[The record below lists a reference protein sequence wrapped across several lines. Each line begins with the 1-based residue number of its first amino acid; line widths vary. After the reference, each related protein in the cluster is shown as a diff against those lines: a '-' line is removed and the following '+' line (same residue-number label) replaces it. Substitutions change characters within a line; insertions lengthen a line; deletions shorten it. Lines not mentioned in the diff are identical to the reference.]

1 MRRREFLGVLGGA
14 AAVWPGAAWT
24 QQPKVPVIGWL
35 GSGSPSPYANR
46 VAAFRQGL
54 KETGYV
60 EGRNVEIE
68 FRWGDNQYDRLPAL
82 ASELIRHRV
91 AAIVTSGGP
100 RPPLAAKVATST
112 IPIIFAAGVDPV
124 NAGLVASLN
133 RPGGNVTG
141 VYFFSSVLRTK
152 RLELLHEMV
161 PKAAVISMLTNPNNR
176 NGASEAT
183 DVQAAARTLGRQFTV
198 LSAGNESDIDTAFA
212 DIVQKRIG
220 AILVGNDV
228 FFNSRRDQLTA
239 LAERHAVPAIYSLRE
254 FATAGGLMSYGTNN
268 TEEYRQVG
276 LYAGRILKGEKPADL
291 PVVQPTKF
299 EFVINLKTAKA
310 LGLTV
315 PDKLLALA
323 DEVIE

>member
-1 MRRREFLGVLGGA
+1 VA
-14 AAVWPGAAWT
+14 NA
-24 QQPKVPVIGWL
+24 QQSAMPVIGWL
-35 GSGSPSPYANR
+35 GSASPAPYANR

-68 FRWGDNQYDRLPAL
+68 FRWADGHYDRLPAL
-82 ASELIRHRV
+82 ASELIGLRV
-91 AAIVTSGGP
+91 AAIVTSGGSL
-100 RPPLAAKVATST
+100 PPLAAKVATST

-124 NAGLVASLN
+124 KAGLVASLN

-141 VYFFSSVLRTK
+141 VFFFSSVLRTK

-161 PKAAVISMLTNPNNR
+161 PKAAVIGMLTNPNSPG
-176 NGASEAT
+176 GASEAT
-183 DVQAAARTLGRQFTV
+183 DVQAAARALGRQFTV

-239 LAERHAVPAIYSLRE
+239 LAARHAIPAIYSLRE
-254 FATAGGLMSYGTNN
+254 FAAAGGLMSYGTNN
-268 TEEYRQVG
+268 TEEYRHVG
-276 LYAGRILKGEKPADL
+276 IYAGKILKGAKPADL
-291 PVVQPTKF
+291 PVMQPTKF
-299 EFVINLKTAKA
+299 ELVINLKTAKA